1 MRNISLIILFGVLFF
16 ASSCEEDIQL
26 IGQYGSKPIVYC
38 LLNPDDSIHYLR
50 ISESFVTNGNP
61 NEFEVD
67 SDSLI
72 LHDEFY
78 AYLEEEKSGRTGDI
92 TYFELADI
100 NIRDSG
106 YFPREGLVTLSLKL
120 KIEPGETYSLYINLP
135 NIPKLLSGST
145 TIISSVKIL
154 DPSPLPGRETTILQD
169 QGYHLRWSSSAKY
182 AVYQALL
189 KLNYLEGDSIFH
201 STKILELPRPLI
213 FVNEETQIVTSYI
226 NGASFYK
233 QIIENLLPP
242 PVGAK
247 RKMIGYDFELF
258 AGGEELAIMTQ
269 FDDNFYQSF
278 FGLNDFTN
286 IDGAIGVFS
295 SISSSA
301 VHNNRFSDFTI
312 DYLATGDSTRIL
324 GFLKHDQDF

>member
-1 MRNISLIILFGVLFF
+1 MKNNSLIILFGLLLL
-16 ASSCEEDIQL
+16 ASACEEDIEVL
-26 IGQYGSKPIVYC
+26 GDYGSKPIVYC

-50 ISESFVTNGNP
+50 ISKSFMTTGSP
-61 NEFEVD
+61 NEFEVAP
-67 SDSLI
+67 DSLL
-72 LHDEFY
+72 LHDDFY
-78 AYLEEEKSGRTGDI
+78 AYLEEEKPGRTGDI
-92 TYFELADI
+92 TYFDLA
-100 NIRDSG
+100 NFNTRDSG

-154 DPSPLPGRETTILQD
+154 DPSPLPGRETTILPE

-182 AVYQALL
+182 AVYQVLME
-189 KLNYLEGDSIFH
+189 LNYLEGDSIFH
-201 STKILELPRPLI
+201 VTKTMELPRPLI
-213 FVNEETQIVTSYI
+213 FVNEETQMVTSYI

-233 QIIENLLPP
+233 QIIESLSPP
-242 PVGAK
+242 PAGVK
-247 RKMIGYDFELF
+247 RKMIGYDVELF
-258 AGGEELAIMTQ
+258 AGGEELALMTR

-295 SISSSA
+295 SISSTASY
-301 VHNNRFSDFTI
+301 NNRFSDFTI
-312 DYLATGDSTRIL
+312 DYLATSDSTKTL
-324 GFLKHDQDF
+324 GFLKHDQDL